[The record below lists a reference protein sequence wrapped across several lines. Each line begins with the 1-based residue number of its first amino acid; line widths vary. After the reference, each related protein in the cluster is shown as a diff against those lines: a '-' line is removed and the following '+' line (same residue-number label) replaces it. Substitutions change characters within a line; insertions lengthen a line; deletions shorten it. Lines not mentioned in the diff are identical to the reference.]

1 MIFCCRIIGSCSL
14 YDILLVHTKNI
25 YEDFIDNI
33 DKMDEDIFEN
43 IGNNEENNL
52 ALACEAMVSIQEG
65 FGSFLCLQTSENA
78 VFFTI
83 WAYLATVDNAYII
96 CAALAFTR

>member
-33 DKMDEDIFEN
+33 DKMDEDIIEN

-65 FGSFLCLQTSENA
+65 FGSYLCLQTSENA

-83 WAYLATVDNAYII
+83 WAYLATVDTAYII
-96 CAALAFTR
+96 CATLAFTR